1 MNQEI
6 SFLSWNDKN
15 IPHKLWT
22 EKHGSATRICMDVIK
37 DVEPEKLSLELPIE
51 QHIVNESW
59 SGQAMAVSP
68 AFDDGQLFTQTR
80 VLFNLPE
87 GCVIWA
93 VTHIKL
99 PDGNKMSADKL
110 AFVPGLQANINSLKP
125 C

>member
-6 SFLSWNDKN
+6 SILSWNDKN

-22 EKHGSATRICMDVIK
+22 EKHGSGTRIFMKVIK
-37 DVEPEKLSLELPIE
+37 DVEPEMLTLELPFK

-59 SGQAMAVSP
+59 SGQAMAVSN
-68 AFDDGQLFTQTR
+68 AFDDGQLFAQTR
-80 VLFNLPE
+80 VLFNLNE

-93 VTHIKL
+93 VTHIKM

-110 AFVPGLQANINSLKP
+110 TYVPGMKAYKNKLIAK
-125 C
+125 